1 MLFSVCAGR
10 AGHSACRRAGRESY
24 GAQPVAQSCTSTLY
38 TRAYTLAIA
47 HTYVLK
53 DTYKRPHTRVHKRV
67 GVGVG
72 GVATAEAAATRR
84 LPTTIYNLY
93 ADIDFEAGLYFLN
106 LCKLAA
112 LLCGARI

>member
-1 MLFSVCAGR
+1 MR
-10 AGHSACRRAGRESY
+10 
-24 GAQPVAQSCTSTLY
+24 
-38 TRAYTLAIA
+38 AIA